1 MARWHEDDVDCA
13 CQSWAYQW
21 VQAFGKDPDR
31 ASRFVGPLGCT
42 LGRVRGLHDGA
53 ASNTDRDRHFPEVC
67 LGQGLIVAIA
77 LKCMSLTSQEII
89 GYHYIARC
97 YDPTTWSAFKRP
109 MKQGL
114 VAERMGIS
122 RAEYYQRRDTAKACI
137 RTALSLDTKALASAR
152 LSVVESDQ
160 MQELPLHP

>member
-1 MARWHEDDVDCA
+1 MIRKYHLDALSNPIIFLFIGSFILAAAAWLIALFVLALRFRARE
-13 CQSWAYQW
+13 
-21 VQAFGKDPDR
+21 
-31 ASRFVGPLGCT
+31 VGI
-42 LGRVRGLHDGA
+42 RG
-53 ASNTDRDRHFPEVC
+53 
-67 LGQGLIVAIA
+67 GLIVAIA

-114 VAERMGIS
+114 VAKRMGIS
-122 RAEYYQRRDTAKACI
+122 PAEYYQRRDTAKACV

-152 LSVVESDQ
+152 LSMVESDQ